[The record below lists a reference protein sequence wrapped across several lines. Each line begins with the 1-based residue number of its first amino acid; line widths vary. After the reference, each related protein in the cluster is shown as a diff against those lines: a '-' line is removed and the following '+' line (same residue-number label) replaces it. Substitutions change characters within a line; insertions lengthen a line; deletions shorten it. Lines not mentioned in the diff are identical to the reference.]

1 MSKATNVTTAKPKKG
16 GAIYR
21 APIGTKMPTSATE
34 ELDAAFKS
42 LGFIAED
49 GLSNDNSPSSSTV
62 KAWGG
67 NTVLTS
73 QTDKPDTFK
82 FKLIEALNVD
92 VLKAVYGES
101 NVTGDLESGITVK
114 ANNDE
119 QEACAWV
126 VDMIM
131 KGKIAKRIVIAN
143 ASVTQVG
150 TITYKDNEPVAY
162 ETTITAV
169 PDDNG
174 ETHYEYI
181 KKKDAAVASSEEAST
196 EAVTNSNE

>member
-21 APIGTKMPTSATE
+21 APLGTKLPTSATE

-42 LGFIAED
+42 LGFISED

-92 VLKAVYGES
+92 VLKVVYGES
-101 NVTGDLESGITVK
+101 NVTGDLETGIAIK
-114 ANNDE
+114 ANSDE
-119 QEACAWV
+119 QEACSWV

-131 KGKIAKRIVIAN
+131 KGKIAKRIVIAD

-174 ETHYEYI
+174 DTHREYI
-181 KKKDAAVASSEEAST
+181 KKQVAAETST
-196 EAVTNSNE
+196 AETSGNK